1 MMMTLTSDL
10 RSLWCALHDLRDA
23 VLPLRL
29 LAVEDRPKGIAPQ
42 PVQAFA
48 DALDDVFGQ
57 LQEAIDSISSVLDD
71 HTEPHDGEPVATALA
86 RCNRAM
92 LEFGREWTDGVSSY
106 HRLRQLTT
114 SAVERGPDWRSW
126 AMSTV
131 EGVQGCET
139 THFQVQQ
146 ALLACWQ
153 SVCEFAGAGDKSP
166 CTSAGAKER

>member
-1 MMMTLTSDL
+1 MMTLTSDL

-29 LAVEDRPKGIAPQ
+29 LVVEDRPEKIVPQ
-42 PVQAFA
+42 PVQAFS
-48 DALDDVFGQ
+48 DSLDDVFGQ
-57 LQEAIDSISSVLDD
+57 LQEAIDSISPVLENDA
-71 HTEPHDGEPVATALA
+71 EPHRSVPVSTALA

-92 LEFGREWTDGVSSY
+92 LEFGREWTDGVGSY

-114 SAVERGPDWRSW
+114 SAFERGPAWRSW
-126 AMSTV
+126 ATSTV
-131 EGVQGCET
+131 EGVHGCET
-139 THFQVQQ
+139 TSFQVQL

-153 SVCEFAGAGDKSP
+153 SVCELAGAGDKSP